1 MSFLL
6 EMKGFT
12 QNPDFVNLKSFRRIC
27 CTVMLPLI
35 RHIPEL
41 LNLCLLNLGFHSI
54 SLQFEMDINRYLS
67 IFLLHLLSMR
77 WRILLIQFECSIIMQ
92 KSKSFCA
99 LPNAGFYCCATIY

>member
-67 IFLLHLLSMR
+67 IFLLHV
-77 WRILLIQFECSIIMQ
+77 FTF
-92 KSKSFCA
+92 SFASVIHA
-99 LPNAGFYCCATIY
+99 LENFTNSV